1 LNWFD
6 RFLLGYIGI
15 VAAILLAPAYLVL
28 FLTLGRRLRLLL
40 RVPLAPSLRTPGDL
54 LTGAWLWS
62 LGLLT
67 LGLAGLFRGSMLL
80 ALLFVAAMSCFLPWK
95 RDKRPSLP
103 PVADLLAVGVP
114 AAVLLPIALGPPFFY
129 DALVYHLGLPWQALK
144 DGALAA
150 HPEDLFSTFPPLAQL
165 IYAQPVA
172 LGSDQVPAL
181 LHFGSFLAAG
191 LAVAALARRLGA
203 DVWRARLAGATVPLL
218 PSVVLV
224 PALPAAEGW
233 LLAAVV
239 TALALAVGPEA
250 RHRRLARLAT
260 PFLGMLL
267 AGIALSA
274 RLQGLAWSAII
285 AVVLLPR
292 VVRAGRR
299 RGWGLVWQLGVGL
312 LGWGSGNAL
321 WRLKNLL
328 LLHDPIAPLFWH
340 REGIETLFRDSGS
353 LMNTATAGALAAAAG
368 AGAAGLTGLIAALTS
383 ALRPQLGYMLPLA
396 LASVL
401 AVIGGAA
408 TARPGDDSL
417 ARARLIFL
425 AALLGFAAWAAT
437 GTLPRFLAPTLALLI
452 ALTAAV
458 AGNPF
463 RRSAAIASACIVFL
477 LGFAFTVRDP
487 VLRQASH
494 LLFEPDALTLKGSP
508 FIINNPFPVF
518 EAGEM
523 LPGSSR
529 TLFIAE
535 ARGYRFPRR
544 AVIPSQHDPSPLR
557 AIVESTSDAQAIADR
572 LRADGITH
580 LLVNRAEMR
589 RLAASYPVLPWKTP
603 EGQARFQALLEACG
617 PPVGRAGE
625 VALFALPPPRLG
637 DAAAA
642 AN

>member
-6 RFLLGYIGI
+6 RFLLGYIG
-15 VAAILLAPAYLVL
+15 VAAAILLAPAYLVL
-28 FLTLGRRLRLLL
+28 FLTLGRRLRTLL

-54 LTGAWLWS
+54 VTGAWLWS
-62 LGLLT
+62 LGLLA
-67 LGLAGLFRGSMLL
+67 LGLGGLFRNSLLLGMLL
-80 ALLFVAAMSCFLPWK
+80 VAAMACFLPWR
-95 RDKRPSLP
+95 RDKRSSLPSLP
-103 PVADLLAVGVP
+103 DLLAVGLP

-129 DALVYHLGLPWQALK
+129 DALVYHLGLPWQAIK
-144 DGALAA
+144 DGAIAA

-165 IYAQPVA
+165 VYAQPVA

-181 LHFGSFLAAG
+181 LHFGSFVAAG
-191 LAVAALARRLGA
+191 LAVVSLARRLTPRGSAAGA
-203 DVWRARLAGATVPLL
+203 WRARLAGATVPLL
-218 PSVVLV
+218 PAVVLV

-250 RHRRLARLAT
+250 RHRRLAGLAT
-260 PFLGMLL
+260 PFFGMLL
-267 AGIALSA
+267 AGIAVSA
-274 RLQGLAWSAII
+274 RLQGLAWSVII

-292 VVRAGRR
+292 VLRAGGR
-299 RGWGLVWQLGVGL
+299 RGWGVVWQLGVAL

-328 LLHDPIAPLFWH
+328 LLHDPIAPLLWH

-353 LMNTATAGALAAAAG
+353 VAMANSGG
-368 AGAAGLTGLIAALTS
+368 VVAALVA
-383 ALRPQLGYMLPLA
+383 ALRPHLGYLLPLA
-396 LASVL
+396 LASGL
-401 AVIGGAA
+401 AVIGAGA
-408 TARPGDDSL
+408 S
-417 ARARLIFL
+417 ARAARTRCRLIFL
-425 AALLGFAAWAAT
+425 AALLGIAAWGST
-437 GTLPRFLAPTLALLI
+437 GTLPRFLAPTLALLL

-458 AGNPF
+458 AGDAF
-463 RRSAAIASACIVFL
+463 RTTAAIASGCIVFV

-494 LLFEPDALTLKGSP
+494 LLFEPEKLTLDGSP

-518 EAGEM
+518 GAGEM
-523 LPGSSR
+523 IPAASR

-557 AIVESTSDAQAIADR
+557 AIVESTSEPQSIADR

-589 RLAASYPVLPWKTP
+589 RLAAGYPVLPWKTP

-617 PPVGRAGE
+617 PPIGKAGE
-625 VALFALPPPRLG
+625 TALFALPPPTPAR
-637 DAAAA
+637 
-642 AN
+642 